1 MKKFVAIFPGQGSQF
16 VGMNKSIY
24 DEYKIVRD
32 TVQEAEDVTGIN
44 LKDICFNGPLSVL
57 SKPENA
63 HVAILTLGVAAFQ
76 SFVQGIV

>member
-1 MKKFVAIFPGQGSQF
+1 MLLHTNEIMKKFVAIFPGQGSQF

-57 SKPENA
+57 SKPC
-63 HVAILTLGVAAFQ
+63 LLYT
-76 SFVQGIV
+76 SPSPRD